1 MALSIT
7 VNGAGTFTASM
18 EEGPVSFTASLGA
31 VGPQGPAGAT
41 GPTGVVAAAS
51 PITYDSGTQTVGI
64 SPTPTFTSV
73 TVNDGGNTALIE
85 PGQAWFYGPTSQMII
100 NEVGLTFPDNTEQ
113 TTAFV
118 GEARKVYIIGRNN
131 TGTTIA
137 KGKVVR
143 LSGATGNKPTI
154 ALAQA
159 DTEGN
164 SARTIG
170 ITVEAIAD
178 NADGKVIV
186 SGAAENIDTSAF
198 NAGDTVHL
206 SASTAG
212 GLVTA
217 LPTQPLHGVVVG
229 IVTRANPSIG
239 SIEVAIN
246 NYQELGELSDVLVS
260 SKANNDLLAWDST
273 ASVWKNRTFSALGLL
288 TSATAAST
296 YAPIVHTHTASQIS
310 DSTSAGRALLTA
322 ADASAQRTSLGLGT
336 MAVETAVNYALLASP
351 TFSGTPSLPTGTIAV
366 TQAAGNNTTAVAT
379 TAFVQTSNPDASTT
393 VKGHVELAT
402 ATEAIAATSTT
413 LAATPDDLFWNRATP
428 GMGLLLG
435 TNSNALTSGTGASSN
450 ASMFGI
456 TCFGPDSGVV
466 GYGGRRFQM
475 NNGQVGSL
483 EREWGVVDFD
493 RRITLSFRIAPVI
506 VSSGSPNNDSVINV
520 NYGDLLGTDTGG
532 TLARKGFGIQIYGH
546 NNPLRLTVHDGTT
559 YRTVDSSYTP
569 TSSTTP
575 AAMDFMLVSEAGTV
589 SLYQRTTR
597 TGGWSQIA
605 TSANGPTGLSAAN
618 ASSVTCT
625 SRNES
630 INVTTVRWRCLAG
643 FFTVE
648 Y

>member
-73 TVNDGGNTALIE
+73 TVNDGGDTALIE
-85 PGQAWFYGPTSQMII
+85 PGQALFYGLTSQMLI
-100 NEVGLTFPDNTEQ
+100 NELGLTFPDNTEQ

-229 IVTRANPSIG
+229 IVTRANPSVG

-336 MAVETAVNYALLASP
+336 MAVETAANYALLASP

-402 ATEAIAATSTT
+402 ILEAHTGSSTN
-413 LAATPDDLFWNRATP
+413 LCVTPDDLAFRIHSGSTQYLTATDATASIS
-428 GMGLLLG
+428 GG
-435 TNSNALTSGTGASSN
+435 TTFVSSNGVGVRSGTA
-450 ASMFGI
+450 
-456 TCFGPDSGVV
+456 
-466 GYGGRRFQM
+466 
-475 NNGQVGSL
+475 
-483 EREWGVVDFD
+483 
-493 RRITLSFRIAPVI
+493 
-506 VSSGSPNNDSVINV
+506 SGSFGMRVFDGNV
-520 NYGDLLGTDTGG
+520 VNGYSATTGLSSTVNFSRRAILSG
-532 TLARKGFGIQIYGH
+532 KAQVVSAAEAGNVAQRIQFGKTQTTTPIGNLNAKGFGIRCTGGGNVVQ
-546 NNPLRLTVHDGTT
+546 LLVHDGTT
-559 YRTVDSSYTP
+559 LTSVNSSHTAAAAEAFDFQIHSDGAGNVTLYINGASVA
-569 TSSTTP
+569 TSS
-575 AAMDFMLVSEAGTV
+575 A
-589 SLYQRTTR
+589 
-597 TGGWSQIA
+597 
-605 TSANGPTGLSAAN
+605 GPTGASGSLPVVTIETEATATVTTAAN
-618 ASSVTCT
+618 TAFLGSNLRVSFD
-625 SRNES
+625 
-630 INVTTVRWRCLAG
+630 L
-643 FFTVE
+643 
-648 Y
+648 